1 MVRWLFLAG
10 LVLALLFPPGIQAA
24 PEGLDGPSSRNSEG
38 SQSSQSFPSDAK
50 RHSEGTFSSDFTR
63 FLDRMKA
70 KEFVH
75 WLIQGRSFPEQSSA
89 P

>member
-75 WLIQGRSFPEQSSA
+75 WLIQGRRYN
-89 P
+89 